1 MWWGSQRHSISS
13 IIHTLHDSVS
23 YGKHNQNLYISNTG
37 RIQCRIQSFSKAGCF
52 PNQYLSKKLITI
64 GSMIRKLSSKT
75 SDSLTRKSSLAQV
88 NPWLALKFSKHI
100 HRFYDSLFNNI
111 GQVFGEM
118 AGVSKDVGQINEN
131 VVHAL
136 EELAYVPNQD
146 VGSLN

>member
-1 MWWGSQRHSISS
+1 
-13 IIHTLHDSVS
+13 
-23 YGKHNQNLYISNTG
+23 
-37 RIQCRIQSFSKAGCF
+37 
-52 PNQYLSKKLITI
+52 
-64 GSMIRKLSSKT
+64 MIRKLSSKT

-88 NPWLALKFSKHI
+88 NPWLALKFSEHI

-118 AGVSKDVGQINEN
+118 AGVSKDVGEINEN